1 MTPAQVCPASRH
13 ARARKARESRALNP
27 GSTKRIASA
36 IALAAVVLGWS
47 PMVEAQCLGN
57 LLSNSSFETHTGST
71 NSIGDPIP
79 SVWVR
84 ESGETGAT
92 TGFNPPNG
100 SYVGYVWGIA
110 AGNPGVMS
118 QQVSAVPGVTY
129 SLNFFS
135 GTHDPSVNP
144 T

>member
-1 MTPAQVCPASRH
+1 M
-13 ARARKARESRALNP
+13 ESNGRGA
-27 GSTKRIASA
+27 
-36 IALAAVVLGWS
+36 
-47 PMVEAQCLGN
+47 CLGN

-100 SYVGYVWGIA
+100 SYVGSVWGIA

-144 T
+144 TIEIRFYNASNVQVGATTTHTITTDIDGTGSLGGPTP